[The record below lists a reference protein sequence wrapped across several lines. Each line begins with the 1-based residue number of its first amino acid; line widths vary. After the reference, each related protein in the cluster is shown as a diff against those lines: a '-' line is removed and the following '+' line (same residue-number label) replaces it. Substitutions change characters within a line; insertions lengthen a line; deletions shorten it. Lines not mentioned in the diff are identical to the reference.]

1 MLVDEVLRLLIS
13 VTVADEY
20 QLIFAPFAITSSNLK
35 ERANR
40 RGAL

>member
-13 VTVADEY
+13 VTAADEY
-20 QLIFAPFAITSSNLK
+20 QLIFAPFAITSNHLK